1 MGIGSFAVA
10 CVLLAAGAGGAVDEW
25 PMNQTQFKIPIHIKP
40 EAQADIA
47 ELRLFCS
54 RDEGRTWNHAGTAK
68 ANQDGFLFN
77 ANGDGKYWFKVA
89 VVTSKGV
96 QEPADVYATPVG
108 QKILLKTTKPE
119 VRVGAERHGEQV
131 AAVWEISEPY
141 PRSDTLKVE
150 YRTADAAEGVWSSVA
165 VTPGNNRVTFKPD
178 GTGPVTVRV
187 QVEDVAGNVGMG
199 QATVAGSATGAAVVQ
214 AAMPPPAP
222 PPSAPNSGTMPT
234 PGGSGPGGNTSALAN
249 PPPPLRPTDAA
260 PGSGLSGG
268 STPNIGGPAAA
279 PVGMHGA
286 LPALQI
292 VNKSQVRLE
301 YAVAKLGPSGVGTV
315 EVYVTTDDG
324 QTWERCPAE
333 IAPGMPGGDPR
344 PGGAVTGGVLVPLP
358 RDEVVYGFYLVVKSR
373 AGLGK
378 PAPKS
383 GDLPQARL
391 ERDTVAPVAR
401 WLKPMPDPAR
411 RDTLILAW
419 EASDRN
425 LAQNPVTLEWSD
437 DPGGPWHPIGKP
449 DMPNTGRF
457 AWQVPVDIKPSVYL
471 RLSVRDNA
479 GNVGVHQTE
488 QPELVDLSV
497 PEATI
502 TGVGVMK

>member
-10 CVLLAAGAGGAVDEW
+10 CLLLAAGAGAAPDEW
-25 PMNQTQFKIPIHIKP
+25 PMNQTQFKIPIHVKP
-40 EAQADIA
+40 ELQADIA

-54 RDEGRTWNHAGTAK
+54 RDEGKTWNHAGTAK

-89 VVTSKGV
+89 VVNGKGV
-96 QEPADVYATPVG
+96 QEPADVYAAPIG
-108 QKILLKTTKPE
+108 QKIMLKTTKPD

-131 AAVWEISEPY
+131 AVVWEITEVY
-141 PRSDTLKVE
+141 PRPDTLKVE
-150 YRTADAAEGVWSSVA
+150 YRTADAAEGVWNSVA
-165 VTPGNNRVTFKPD
+165 VTPGHNRVSFKPD
-178 GTGPVTVRV
+178 GPGAVTVRV
-187 QVEDVAGNVGMG
+187 QIEDVAGNVGTG
-199 QATVAGSATGAAVVQ
+199 QTTVTGAAATPPVVQ
-214 AAMPPPAP
+214 TALPPPAP
-222 PPSAPNSGTMPT
+222 PPS
-234 PGGSGPGGNTSALAN
+234 GGSN
-249 PPPPLRPTDAA
+249 PPPALTSTGSNWNTGAVTNPQPPSRPGDVAM
-260 PGSGLSGG
+260 GSGLPAAPSQTLSGG
-268 STPNIGGPAAA
+268 PSAVPPSI
-279 PVGMHGA
+279 HGA

-301 YAVAKLGPSGVGTV
+301 YAVAKLGPSGVGSV
-315 EVYVTTDDG
+315 EVYVTADEG

-333 IAPGMPGGDPR
+333 IAAGMPVSDARGGA
-344 PGGAVTGGVLVPLP
+344 AVTGGVMVPLP
-358 RDEVVYGFYLVVKSR
+358 RDEVVYGFYMIVKSR

-378 PAPKS
+378 PPPKS
-383 GDLPQARL
+383 GDLPQIRI
-391 ERDTVAPVAR
+391 ERDMVAPVAR
-401 WLKPMPDPAR
+401 WLRPMPDPAR

-425 LAQNPVTLEWSD
+425 LAQNPVTLEWAD
-437 DPGGPWHPIGKP
+437 DPGGTWHPIGKP

-457 AWQVPVDIKPSVYL
+457 AWQVPVEIKPSVYL
-471 RLSVRDNA
+471 RLSVRDTA

-502 TGVGVMK
+502 TGVGVMR